1 MYRSGPARRRRL
13 KKMKRKAQDEINTA
27 SSVEDV
33 EKGNV
38 AKRSKDYAIDHGSN
52 SAKSVTNRYSNDRIE
67 PMRTSS
73 VQSKRIADL
82 NELIVDSIGQSFM
95 EANTSIQLDQ
105 QQEHFDH
112 KTYPRDQ
119 QIQSQRSSTTVNSIK
134 KSTSFVDSNRDNLSP
149 KAVPPQYL
157 PKATVVMSRQQL
169 ATVQHAPEK
178 TTLATSPENHTGL
191 QYVLKST
198 IPPSPEKMPSL
209 HYVSK
214 ATTDSLPRKLPPLH
228 YVPKI
233 TPMSSTEKL
242 ATLHYAQKTIPT
254 SPPDPLASINYV
266 PKATTKS
273 SRKISASINYVPKT
287 MGTSFADTSTTL
299 HYVPKA
305 SSVSSPRVHGVRVS
319 KNSLTISS
327 KPLAS
332 IPSES
337 IDPAAHSHGLSD
349 NVNSVPNQTSSVQTP
364 CTIVVNTQSSST
376 KPTYYTSPSK
386 RKHDHTDGQQRD
398 SGFNQASITTPIDDS
413 DVSVTHHKNNQVC
426 AIDGVTVTP
435 LRKKRLM
442 K

>member
-1 MYRSGPARRRRL
+1 MYRRGPARRRRL

-52 SAKSVTNRYSNDRIE
+52 SAKSVTNRHSNGRIE

-73 VQSKRIADL
+73 LQSKRIADL

-119 QIQSQRSSTTVNSIK
+119 QIQSQRSSVTVNSIK
-134 KSTSFVDSNRDNLSP
+134 KSTSFVDTNQDNLSP
-149 KAVPPQYL
+149 KAVPLQYV
-157 PKATVVMSRQQL
+157 P
-169 ATVQHAPEK
+169 K
-178 TTLATSPENHTGL
+178 TTLTTSSENHTGL
-191 QYVLKST
+191 QYVPKST
-198 IPPSPEKMPSL
+198 IPPSPGKMPSL

-242 ATLHYAQKTIPT
+242 ATLHYAQKAIPT
-254 SPPDPLASINYV
+254 SPPD
-266 PKATTKS
+266 T
-273 SRKISASINYVPKT
+273 SASINYVPRT
-287 MGTSFADTSTTL
+287 TVTSAPDTSTTL

-305 SSVSSPRVHGVRVS
+305 SPMSSPRVHGVKVS
-319 KNSLTISS
+319 KNRMTISPG
-327 KPLAS
+327 PLAS

-364 CTIVVNTQSSST
+364 RTIVVNTQSSST
-376 KPTYYTSPSK
+376 KPTYYTPPSK
-386 RKHDHTDGQQRD
+386 QKHEHTDERQRAF
-398 SGFNQASITTPIDDS
+398 SFNQPSVSKVLPIDDS
-413 DVSVTHHKNNQVC
+413 DRSVISHTNVSVTHHKNNQVG